1 MHKGYRIRIVSTM
14 LLLGSSFSTLA
25 SEQDAASPAPAVRI
39 LVGPQPHELEAHA
52 AQELAHYLDR
62 LFHIDSSPST
72 ASKSDPIA
80 LLLLGNPETNPAVAT
95 ALGPEGW
102 PDASDQGI
110 VLKRTSVNGTPALV
124 VGGGSPVA
132 TLWAVYEL
140 AEFWGVRYLQSGDVF
155 PETPPVFSL
164 PATDKFM
171 EPTFRSRWYKTM
183 GDFAM
188 GMEGWGLA
196 DYRPF
201 IDQLAKM
208 KFNRIRVGSSPSQPF
223 LNLRFGGIAQETAVL
238 WYGEHFPITS
248 DMPGRARFG
257 DAPEFWNPDLPLPP
271 ATGAEMLAAGER
283 HCRALIAYAR
293 TRGID
298 ASFVGS
304 VTDFPR
310 EFSSLVPEAQGVSQ
324 LGALTVGPGAS
335 VRPDNEALLAL
346 AGSVIR
352 STVGTY
358 PEAASYGFPVGTEWN
373 GWVDAYDWAWRELDR
388 QYKISEAASLEEVL
402 HVAGGRPSHDGP
414 ERATRQVKGALAGLY
429 FLSRL
434 WADPGVLPETVKPDA
449 RLVVYEPPE
458 ELFPILPRLL
468 PDDAELL
475 IVIDYNPS
483 RVLSRRDVLATVP
496 ARDVATTLVLT
507 LHDDSVGLLPM
518 LTTSALHELVSDM
531 RKYGISGFCTRQWL
545 MSDHDPSMAYL
556 SKAAWDPTA
565 TPTGVIADQ
574 VRAVCGEAAVEP
586 MLEFFRALEAVTTGL
601 EDHGMGLTF
610 PYPGML
616 TQFWTHEPPTRTL
629 PEDRVG
635 YQRARALLERIP
647 NASRPE
653 GREYVRYWQGRIDF
667 ALGYLDTIEAVKE
680 AAMAEKAALDE
691 QAAGDPQAHRTHLAD
706 ALTRAESAQALVT
719 SAIEAYAA
727 VARNRADLG
736 AIATLGEYAY
746 RPLRAKIDE
755 LRRQQESLGS

>member
-1 MHKGYRIRIVSTM
+1 MRKDNRIRIGCTA
-14 LLLGSSFSTLA
+14 LILCCSFSALA
-25 SEQDAASPAPAVRI
+25 LEQDTASPAPEVRI
-39 LVGPQPHELEAHA
+39 LVGPQPHELEQYAAH
-52 AQELAHYLDR
+52 ELAGYLEK
-62 LFHIDSSPST
+62 LFHIATPPST
-72 ASKSDPIA
+72 ESKGNPTT
-80 LLLLGNPETNPAVAT
+80 LLLLGNPETNPVVAA
-95 ALGPEGW
+95 ALGPDAW
-102 PDASDQGI
+102 PGESDQSI
-110 VLKRTSVNGTPALV
+110 VLKRTNVNGTPALI
-124 VGGGSPVA
+124 VGGGSPAA

-140 AEFWGVRYLQSGDVF
+140 AEYWGVRYLQSGDIF
-155 PETPPVFSL
+155 PETPPTFGL
-164 PATDKFM
+164 PATDKIM

-223 LNLRFGGIAQETAVL
+223 LNLRFGGIAQESAVL

-248 DMPGRARFG
+248 DMPGRALFG

-271 ATGAEMLAAGER
+271 ALGTEMLAAGER

-304 VTDFPR
+304 ITDFPR
-310 EFSSLVPEAQGVSQ
+310 EFSSLVPDAQGVSQ
-324 LGALTVGPGAS
+324 LGSLTVGPGTS
-335 VRPDNEALLAL
+335 VRPDNEALSAI
-346 AGSVIR
+346 AGSVVR
-352 STVGTY
+352 SIVDTY

-373 GWVDAYDWAWRELDR
+373 GWVDAYEWAWQELDR
-388 QYKISEAASLEEVL
+388 RHKISEVASLEEVL
-402 HVAGGRPSHDGP
+402 GVAGGRPSHDGP
-414 ERATRQVKGALAGLY
+414 ERATRQVKGGLAGLY

-434 WADPGVLPETVKPDA
+434 WADPDVLPRTEKPDA

-458 ELFPILPRLL
+458 ELFPILPRVL
-468 PDDAELL
+468 PKDAELL

-496 ARDVATTLVLT
+496 AREVETTLVLT

-556 SKAAWDPTA
+556 SKAAWDPSA
-565 TPTGVIADQ
+565 TPAGVIADQ
-574 VRAVCGEAAVEP
+574 VRTVCGDAAVEP
-586 MLEFFRALEAVTTGL
+586 MLAFFRELEAVTTGL

-635 YQRARALLERIP
+635 YQRARAILERVP
-647 NASRPE
+647 TASRPE
-653 GREYVRYWQGRIDF
+653 GREYLRYWLGRIDF
-667 ALGYLDTIEAVKE
+667 ALGYLDTIEAVKG
-680 AAMAEKAALDE
+680 AAMAEKAALDA
-691 QAAGDPQAHRTHLAD
+691 QAAGDQQTYRTQLAE
-706 ALTRAESAQALVT
+706 ALTRAESAQAMVT
-719 SAIEAYAA
+719 RAIEAYAA

-746 RPLRAKIDE
+746 RPLRAKVDE
-755 LRRQQESLGS
+755 LRKQQESLGS